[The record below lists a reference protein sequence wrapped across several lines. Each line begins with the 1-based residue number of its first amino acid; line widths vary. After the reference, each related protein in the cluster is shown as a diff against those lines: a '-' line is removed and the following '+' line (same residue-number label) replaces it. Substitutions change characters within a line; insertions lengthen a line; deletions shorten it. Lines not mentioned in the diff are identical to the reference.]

1 MTLTTGLAIYFII
14 WWLALFVV
22 LPWGIRSQE
31 ESGDIA
37 PGSDPG
43 APAVP
48 RLLAKLIWTTLI
60 AAVVFAVLLVIYVNK
75 WVLLDDLGTLWG
87 LLK

>member
-48 RLLAKLIWTTLI
+48 RLVTKLIWTTLV
-60 AAVVFAVLLVIYVNK
+60 AAVVFGALYVIYVNK

>member
-48 RLLAKLIWTTLI
+48 RLMAKLIWTTLV
-60 AAVVFAVLLVIYVNK
+60 AAVVFAALYVIHVNK

>member
-48 RLLAKLIWTTLI
+48 RLMAKLIWTTLV
-60 AAVVFAVLLVIYVNK
+60 AAVVFAALYVIYVNK

>member
-48 RLLAKLIWTTLI
+48 RLLAKLIWTTLV
-60 AAVVFAVLLVIYVNK
+60 AAVVFAALYVIYVNK